1 MAKVLLRL
9 ISSDKP
15 MFRKF
20 SAKLRKKFQFC
31 ATNKTSPSSYNLQL
45 VFKYGQTANHSIFL
59 IRGGLNKWLKTLKQ
73 SICIVK
79 TKRVG
84 KSRFFLP
91 FEIVGYVV
99 FLVCDK
105 LTDETLSV
113 CLIGFTHVLLFLAD
127 SDNKY

>member
-1 MAKVLLRL
+1 
-9 ISSDKP
+9 